1 MTAISYVV
9 LRRGEEVLLQLRRGT
24 GFMDGC
30 WSIAAA
36 GHVESG
42 ESSAAAAIREA
53 WEELGVRIAAHD
65 LQELLTV
72 SRTNSIPGAGCIEDH
87 FHLATAWSGT
97 PRIMEPDKAGDLRW
111 FRLGELPGNLVP
123 HEKAVLLN
131 LLAN

>member
-36 GHVESG
+36 GRVESG
-42 ESSAAAAIREA
+42 ESSAAAAVREA
-53 WEELGVRIAAHD
+53 GEELGIRIAAKD
-65 LQELLTV
+65 LEELFTE
-72 SRTNSIPGAGCIEDH
+72 SRTNSIPGAGDIDDH
-87 FHLATAWSGT
+87 FHLATAWCGT

-111 FRLGELPGNLVP
+111 FGLGELPENLVP
-123 HEKAVLLN
+123 HEKVVLLK
-131 LLAN
+131 LPTG